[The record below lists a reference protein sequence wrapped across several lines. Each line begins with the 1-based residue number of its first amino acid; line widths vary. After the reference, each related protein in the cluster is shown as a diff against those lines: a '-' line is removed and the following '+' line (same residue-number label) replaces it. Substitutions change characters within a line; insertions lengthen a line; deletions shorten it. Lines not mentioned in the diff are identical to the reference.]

1 MLETTKH
8 VKCLMV
14 RHYLCSVSPQA
25 LNQTVLDAGDSAFVA
40 STYQRKRL
48 YYLLEQQK
56 TRREA
61 RDALKNLEKLHGE
74 FRVAIKQRRNF
85 SVSGKLRSCGSIEHV
100 FPETLHLQ

>member
-1 MLETTKH
+1 MSKDWHQLERSSNTNARNNKARE
-8 VKCLMV
+8 V
-14 RHYLCSVSPQA
+14 RHYLCNLWPQA

-61 RDALKNLEKLHGE
+61 RDALKDLERLHGK
-74 FRVAIKQRRNF
+74 FRVAIKQGRSF
-85 SVSGKLRSCGSIEHV
+85 SVSEKLR
-100 FPETLHLQ
+100 P